1 MILSDVAKS
10 FSIATSVA
18 PTTNDLSFNVT
29 YTDADTSLEDP
40 RVSLSGT
47 FNDGATSFIPNP
59 TANTVNEVAYVR
71 KAIEVSVFNNDTA
84 GHTILISIED
94 VNGLASVPIYQFDL
108 GINERAQYTV
118 DQGWQ
123 TYDANGLKKNTDLV
137 VVNKNFAVRLDKVSG
152 TVSYVGQALPGSS
165 PASAVWMIKRLT
177 EVAGDLTIEY
187 ADGND
192 DYDNVWDN
200 RLILSYS

>member
-192 DYDNVWDN
+192 NYDNIWDD
-200 RLILSYS
+200 RVVLSYS

>member
-29 YTDADTSLEDP
+29 YTDADTGLEDP